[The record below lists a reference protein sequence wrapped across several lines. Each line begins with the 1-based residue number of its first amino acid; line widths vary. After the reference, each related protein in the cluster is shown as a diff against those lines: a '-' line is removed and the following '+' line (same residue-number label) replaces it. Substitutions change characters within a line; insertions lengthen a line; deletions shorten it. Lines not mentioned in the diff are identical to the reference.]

1 MTLKQEIHRKI
12 FHLFLILIPLAFL
25 SFGKEKFLIFFTPL
39 AFVVVLVDF
48 ARCRFDFIEK
58 ILLPIFKK
66 IMRNHEI
73 EEKKL
78 SGASWVF
85 LSAWINFAFFN
96 PIIAVIGFNILIF
109 ADSAAAIIGKSFK
122 SKPFYEKSQAGSL
135 AFFLVSLL
143 IILICGIYF
152 DCRLIFFF
160 FAGFIALFITYLEAY
175 PSLHNIDDN
184 FIIPLTFSFSMSL
197 LNFMW
202 HIL

>member
-1 MTLKQEIHRKI
+1 MTLNQEIQRKI
-12 FHLFLILIPLAFL
+12 FHLFLIIIPLTFL
-25 SFGKEKFLIFFTPL
+25 SLDKEKFLIFFTPL
-39 AFVVVLVDF
+39 ALIVILADF
-48 ARCRFDFIEK
+48 ARCRSDLVAK
-58 ILLPIFKK
+58 ILLGIFKK
-66 IMRNHEI
+66 IMRHHEI
-73 EEKKL
+73 EGKKM

-85 LSAWINFAFFN
+85 LSAWLNFTFFD

-135 AFFLVSLL
+135 AFLVVSLL
-143 IILICGIYF
+143 VILIGGIYF
-152 DCRLIFFF
+152 NCRLIFFL
-160 FAGFIALFITYLEAY
+160 FAAFIALFITYLEAY

-184 FIIPLTFSFSMSL
+184 FIIPLTFGVSMSL